1 MAHARFIQANPNWRR
16 EVTDMCIAHMQTI
29 LRPEYLRH
37 PDLHHHLQRLQQ
49 PVPEYTCPTCRK
61 RVNQR
66 PVEVYA
72 LKSLVRTISAADK
85 EEGVDIPPDR
95 SSMDQFGRFTDPWSS
110 YFYYTREH

>member
-1 MAHARFIQANPNWRR
+1 
-16 EVTDMCIAHMQTI
+16 MCIAHMRTI
-29 LRPEYLRH
+29 LRPEYFQH
-37 PDLHHHLQRLQQ
+37 PDLHLHLERLQQ

-85 EEGVDIPPDR
+85 EERANVPPDL
-95 SSMDQFGRFTDPWSS
+95 SSKNQFGRLVDPWSE
-110 YFYYTREH
+110 YFHYIKEH